1 MRMETFN
8 VLLASASI
16 VALAVVVLVVRMNRY
31 TDKLG
36 NRSLTGE
43 KPQDQNST
51 SGDQRTSG
59 QLASWHSELEH
70 SAHAHR

>member
-36 NRSLTGE
+36 KRSLTGE
-43 KPQDQNST
+43 KPQDQNSA
-51 SGDQRTSG
+51 SGD
-59 QLASWHSELEH
+59 
-70 SAHAHR
+70 